1 MIKKDTRNLVSN
13 KKANINYEIIDS
25 YEAGIELR
33 GTEVKSILMSE
44 SSLNESYITIK
55 NGQAYLIN
63 AHIAHYKF
71 GNITNHD
78 TLRERRLLLHK
89 NEILKLEHQ
98 KKKFSYTIVPL
109 RFYMKKNK
117 IKLLIS
123 LAQGRKKHDK
133 REAIKKK
140 EMSRE
145 KMKY

>member
-13 KKANINYEIIDS
+13 KKANINYEIIDT

-78 TLRERRLLLHK
+78 PLRERRLLLHK